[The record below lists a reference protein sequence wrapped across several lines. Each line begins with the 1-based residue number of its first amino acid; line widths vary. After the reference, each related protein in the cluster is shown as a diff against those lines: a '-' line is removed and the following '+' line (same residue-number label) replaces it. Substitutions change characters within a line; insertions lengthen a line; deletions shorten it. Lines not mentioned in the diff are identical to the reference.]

1 MAITNGTLLNVQ
13 PATGQ
18 LTLSTNYL
26 DLAEI
31 ARKSTYIIG
40 NDTGP
45 MHLLVQCSNVSAKK
59 IVLFGSHSNPRLCA
73 PKGKNVFIIQKNNI
87 NDILLN
93 DIKKLLI

>member
-1 MAITNGTLLNVQ
+1 
-13 PATGQ
+13 
-18 LTLSTNYL
+18 
-26 DLAEI
+26 
-31 ARKSTYIIG
+31 
-40 NDTGP
+40 